1 MENLYF
7 KIEEAKQEL
16 ADIIKAYKYSNQL
29 ILSLDITGY
38 IAVIVKTYF
47 SADFGVI
54 IPVFTWFILRTYFA
68 NYREVCHV
76 KMVIQEMYVQNLEE
90 KWNNYNSMIKLLKD
104 GK

>member
-7 KIEEAKQEL
+7 KIEEAKKEL
-16 ADIIKAYKYSNQL
+16 ADLAKVYKYSNQL

-47 SADFGVI
+47 SADFTVI
-54 IPVFTWFILRTYFA
+54 IPIFTWFILRTYFA
-68 NYREVCHV
+68 NYREIYHV
-76 KMVIQEMYVQNLEE
+76 KMVIQEMHVENLEE
-90 KWNNYNSMIKLLKD
+90 KWNNYNQMLKLLKN